1 MRHADFATLGR
12 ERNCKVA
19 KKRVNRYPKAFR
31 LMALEQM
38 KSCDNVSELA
48 RELNV
53 DRSVLYHWRDQL
65 AGEGDGTTIK
75 SPVRELRREIRTHF
89 NYLSTRWQELKRLWR
104 RWKKRRKPQSHQNCS
119 KKSPQ
124 NQDFGELTVV
134 LILP

>member
-1 MRHADFATLGR
+1 
-12 ERNCKVA
+12 VA

-31 LMALEQM
+31 RMALERM

-75 SPVRELRREIRTHF
+75 SPVRELRREIRD
-89 NYLSTRWQELKRLWR
+89 LKRLLAEKTLEADFFQGALQKVEAR
-104 RWKKRRKPQSHQNCS
+104 RRSSSGSGETASTN
-119 KKSPQ
+119 KS
-124 NQDFGELTVV
+124 EK
-134 LILP
+134 